1 MAIGI
6 VGTRRIRDGLYVQV
20 SLSGDARDYG
30 LTAQATVSGGA
41 EVPARVLHGDDE
53 GEWFVS
59 LAPLTVTQAIKLT
72 AFSWDDSDTK
82 EELTYKYNPL
92 VSRLP
97 SPRDVLRSRGHAHE
111 ADIPASRDALGEW
124 DVQVDRLIST
134 NDGLDVCQGHATI
147 VTTGAESVAGEVL
160 VRILDAHGRDLTAD
174 AWVCLS
180 DETEQMEDHPGF
192 CRRCVEFS
200 LRVPSNASTMVV
212 WIVPQGACELP
223 TGFACLG
230 SRVTAGIREL
240 WRVPATDAVDD
251 EAYDAWFTST
261 HAASRAELAMQQ
273 DGSFGQGLTF
283 SVVSVLH
290 DATPDQLHQMVDSVL
305 EQSYGHLELILVNA
319 APNDRRLA
327 SVVRGLELA
336 DARVR
341 CVPLAADFGIAA
353 ATSEGIDAATG
364 EFVCLLGEGDLLA
377 PDALW
382 CLASVLRDDP
392 TVDLMYTDEDCV
404 EHGRHVRP
412 SFKPGWDH
420 DLAMGSDYLG
430 SLLAVRTMLLHDM
443 ETMGHD
449 LDGAQLH
456 HVALYVA
463 ERARQIR
470 HVPRVLYHVCP
481 ERAAQQD
488 GAAKTVAG
496 LTALREHLEAMGIKA
511 TARAS
516 TRVPQGFE
524 LSYELAEEQP
534 LVSIV
539 IVNRDRT
546 DALDRCL
553 TSIRDL
559 TTYENYEVI
568 IVEQGSSQPETFDYY
583 RRAEEADSR
592 VRTIFYQGHKGQN
605 HARLVNF
612 GVSRAKGSYLLLMA
626 PDTEVVDAGWM
637 ERLVSICAREG
648 TGAVGARLSR
658 PDGTILFSG
667 GFLSTRGPVYL
678 DRYRLAVDCNRPCS
692 ALLHNVSIA
701 SEACLMVDASAFAAV
716 EGMSL
721 AFPTCYGDAD
731 LCLRLIGHGYRV
743 VVDPQVL
750 LTCYRPLS
758 DDQAD
763 RSTQRLRAIGRLWG
777 DWPYGD
783 SSVDPT
789 VGPNVDHR
797 SPYRT
802 LRGRI

>member
-6 VGTRRIRDGLYVQV
+6 IGTRRIRDGLYVQV
-20 SLSGDARDYG
+20 SLTGDATDYG
-30 LTAQATVSGGA
+30 LAAQATIAGGA
-41 EVPARVLHGDDE
+41 EVPSRVLHGDDE

-59 LAPLTVTQAIKLT
+59 LAPLTVTQTIKLT
-72 AFSWDDSDTK
+72 AFSWDSDAK
-82 EELTYKYNPL
+82 EELTYKHNPF

-97 SPRDVLRSRGHAHE
+97 SPRDVLKPKNRAHD
-111 ADIPASRDALGEW
+111 ANVPGSHDALGEW
-124 DVQVDRLIST
+124 DVQVDRLIAA
-134 NDGLDVCQGHATI
+134 NDGMDVCQGHATI
-147 VTTGAESVAGEVL
+147 LATGADAVAGPVL
-160 VRILDAHGRDLTAD
+160 IRVLDAHGHDLAAD
-174 AWVCLS
+174 AWICIS
-180 DETEQMEDHPGF
+180 DETVQLDDHPGF
-192 CRRCVEFS
+192 FERCVEFS

-212 WIVPQGACELP
+212 WIVPQGEVELP
-223 TGFACLG
+223 SGFVCLG
-230 SRVTAGIREL
+230 SRITAGIREL
-240 WRVPATDAVDD
+240 WRIPATDAADD
-251 EAYDAWFTST
+251 DAYDAWFCSV

-290 DATPDQLHQMVDSVL
+290 DATPDQLHEMVDSVL
-305 EQSYGHLELILVNA
+305 EQSYGHLELVLVNA
-319 APNDRRLA
+319 SPNDRRLA

-336 DARVR
+336 DARVK

-382 CLASVLRDDP
+382 HLASVLRDDP
-392 TVDLMYTDEDCV
+392 TVDLMYTDQDCI
-404 EHGRHVRP
+404 ERGRHVRP
-412 SFKPGWDH
+412 CFKPGWDH
-420 DLAMGSDYLG
+420 DLAMGTDYLG
-430 SLLAVRTMLLHDM
+430 SLLAVRSSLLHDL
-443 ETMGHD
+443 ETMGHE
-449 LDGAQLH
+449 LDGAQSR

-470 HVPRVLYHVCP
+470 HIPRVLYHARP
-481 ERAAQQD
+481 TRSTQQD
-488 GAAKTVAG
+488 GTAKTVAE
-496 LTALREHLEAMGIKA
+496 LTALREHIEAMGIKA

-534 LVSIV
+534 LVSVI
-539 IVNRDRT
+539 IVNRDCV

-553 TSIRDL
+553 TSMREL

-583 RRAEEADSR
+583 RRAEEVDSR

-612 GVSRAKGSYLLLMA
+612 GVSRAKGSYLLLLA
-626 PDTEVVDAGWM
+626 PDTEVVDGGWM
-637 ERLVSICAREG
+637 ERLVSLCAREG

-678 DRYRLAVDCNRPCS
+678 DRYRLAVDCNRPSS
-692 ALLHNVSIA
+692 ALLHNVSIT
-701 SEACLMVDASAFAAV
+701 SEACLMVDAAAFEAV

-721 AFPTCYGDAD
+721 AFPACYGDAD

-750 LTCYRPLS
+750 LTCYRAFS
-758 DDQAD
+758 DDQTD